1 MYRNLS
7 RPPSLLLWRN
17 GFGGSREGKRIQKV
31 GESPATF
38 RPIVRVGR
46 CRRWITGFSTGQ
58 LVPVSGT
65 ASSNREGGGVEHPTG
80 LNERLGIILPFRS
93 RLSLIRLSYLVPSS
107 RRIHP
112 SPPPPPPLPRR
123 IFTGTDLNGPWR
135 ESSLYFYQL
144 FPNQLFLFLF
154 LARNRDSL
162 LLLFRFFERSE
173 PPREYRDLVSKGI
186 WHNLA

>member
-107 RRIHP
+107 RRTSDP
-112 SPPPPPPLPRR
+112 SEPSSSSSSPPS
-123 IFTGTDLNGPWR
+123 DLYRDRFEWT
-135 ESSLYFYQL
+135 
-144 FPNQLFLFLF
+144 
-154 LARNRDSL
+154 LARKLTL
-162 LLLFRFFERSE
+162 LLSTISQSIIPF
-173 PPREYRDLVSKGI
+173 PIPRAQPRLPTPSI
-186 WHNLA
+186 PFL

>member
-1 MYRNLS
+1 MVRGKGS
-7 RPPSLLLWRN
+7 
-17 GFGGSREGKRIQKV
+17 GSRRLENL
-31 GESPATF
+31 
-38 RPIVRVGR
+38 RPLFVRVGR